1 MTVLLSVPSDEIEAL
16 GEWLDAVLA
25 AQWQTVLTTHAD
37 KLADAYARGGD
48 AAYGTYLNL
57 LLRGAKRDL
66 RAAGLSAEPPLP
78 GEFGA
83 SREWG
88 NADET
93 DQERWMWSVVR
104 SPTGEALGTLVL
116 TVPHSH
122 AQFQLPRRPR
132 AFGLRTVDLADT
144 EAALSKRSP
153 DFAAALPFHA
163 WYQAYLDTQRLS
175 SAQDQTSGIFTSGSE
190 RLGAGGPSMTER
202 AFIEVRGAR
211 EHNLKNIS
219 LNIPKHRITVF
230 TGVSGS
236 GKSSLVFDTVAAEAQ
251 RQLNETFTAFVQGFL
266 PHYGQPDVDRVSHL
280 NAPVIINQKRVGG
293 GSRSTVGTYT
303 DIAAPLRLLF
313 SRAGQPSAGPA
324 FAYSFNTP
332 QGMCAECEGIG
343 KTTQLDLDRLLDRT
357 QSLNGGA
364 ILHPDFKPGK
374 WLWKTYA
381 LSGLFDNDKPVQD
394 YTEQELHLLLHG
406 RDLKVSL
413 GEINMTYEGLVERFE
428 RMYLKKD
435 AAAMSDRSRAVFEQ
449 FVTSQTCPVCSG
461 ARLNAAALA
470 SRLEG
475 KNIAELSD
483 LEATELLTFLQGLT
497 DPAAA
502 RVAAHLAER
511 LAHLVE
517 IGLGYLSLSR
527 ETATLSGG
535 ESQRLKLVRHLGN
548 SLTDMLY
555 VLDEP
560 SVGLH
565 PRDVSR
571 LTGLL
576 GALRDKGNTVL
587 VVEHDPDVIRMADH
601 VVDIGPGPGVR
612 GGEVVFEG
620 SVEGLEAAPTL
631 TGRHLTQQLPL
642 KASVREPRGWL
653 SVKGARLHNLKDVS
667 VEIPTG
673 VLTVVTGV
681 AGSGKSTLIH
691 DVFLP
696 QHPDA
701 IVIDQSRVTT
711 NSRSAP
717 ATYTGIMDPIRK
729 GFAKASGQSPALFSF
744 NSEGSCPNCAG
755 LGVVYTDLAFM
766 EGISA
771 VCEVCE
777 GKRFKPEV
785 LRHTLRGQTI
795 SDVLNMTAETALAFF
810 TEKPIR
816 AVLQAMNDVGLGYL
830 TLGQPLSTVSG
841 GEAQRLK
848 LATELHKKGSVYVM
862 DEPTTGLHLSDIG
875 LLMGIID
882 RLVDGGNSVILI
894 EHQLDVIRQADWIID
909 LGPEG
914 GRAGGEVLYSGP
926 PKGLLGCERSVT
938 ARYL

>member
-1 MTVLLSVPSDEIEAL
+1 
-16 GEWLDAVLA
+16 
-25 AQWQTVLTTHAD
+25 
-37 KLADAYARGGD
+37 
-48 AAYGTYLNL
+48 
-57 LLRGAKRDL
+57 
-66 RAAGLSAEPPLP
+66 
-78 GEFGA
+78 
-83 SREWG
+83 
-88 NADET
+88 
-93 DQERWMWSVVR
+93 
-104 SPTGEALGTLVL
+104 
-116 TVPHSH
+116 
-122 AQFQLPRRPR
+122 
-132 AFGLRTVDLADT
+132 
-144 EAALSKRSP
+144 
-153 DFAAALPFHA
+153 
-163 WYQAYLDTQRLS
+163 
-175 SAQDQTSGIFTSGSE
+175 
-190 RLGAGGPSMTER
+190 MTER
-202 AFIEVRGAR
+202 RFIEVRGAR
-211 EHNLKNIS
+211 EHNLQNVS
-219 LNIPKHRITVF
+219 LDIPKGRVTVF

-266 PHYGQPDVDRVSHL
+266 PHYGQPDVDRVTYL

-313 SRAGQPSAGPA
+313 SRAGQPFAGPA
-324 FAYSFNTP
+324 FAFSFNTP
-332 QGMCAECEGIG
+332 QGMCPECEGIG
-343 KTTQLDLDRLLDRT
+343 RTTQLDLERLLDRT
-357 QSLNGGA
+357 KSLNGGA
-364 ILHPDFKPGK
+364 ILHPDYGVGK

-381 LSGLFDNDKPVQD
+381 LSGLFDNDKPLD
-394 YTEQELHLLLHG
+394 AYSEREWHDLLRG
-406 RDLKVSL
+406 QDLKVSL
-413 GEINMTYEGLVERFE
+413 GEINMTYEGLLPRFQ
-428 RMYLKKD
+428 RMYLSRD
-435 AAAMSDRSRAVFEQ
+435 AASMSDRGRAVLERFT
-449 FVTSQTCPVCSG
+449 TSAVCPVCSG

-470 SRLEG
+470 CRIQG
-475 KNIAELSD
+475 RNIAELSA
-483 LEATELLTFLQGLT
+483 LEATELLAFLQDLS

-502 RVAAHLAER
+502 RVASHLRER
-511 LAHLVE
+511 LSHLIG
-517 IGLGYLSLSR
+517 IGLGYLSLGR

-576 GALRDKGNTVL
+576 AQLRDKGNTVL
-587 VVEHDPDVIRMADH
+587 VVEHDPDVIRVADH
-601 VVDIGPGPGVR
+601 IVDMGPGAGVH
-612 GGEVVFEG
+612 GGQVVFEG
-620 SVEGLEAAPTL
+620 TYAALQQAPTL
-631 TGRHLTQQLPL
+631 TGRHLAQQLPL
-642 KASVREPRGWL
+642 KTEVRSPRGWL
-653 SVKGARLHNLKDVS
+653 KVEGARVHNLKNVS
-667 VEIPTG
+667 VELPTG

-691 DVFLP
+691 EVFLP
-696 QHPDA
+696 LHPDA
-701 IVIDQSRVTT
+701 VVIDQSRVTA

-729 GFAKASGQSPALFSF
+729 AFARASGQSPSLFSF
-744 NSEGSCPNCAG
+744 NSEGSCPTCSG

-766 EGISA
+766 EGVSA

-777 GKRFKPEV
+777 GQRFRPEV

-795 SDVLNMTAETALAFF
+795 SGVLNMTAEAALAFF

-841 GEAQRLK
+841 GEGQRLK

-875 LLMGIID
+875 LLLNIVD
-882 RLVDGGNSVILI
+882 RLVDGGNTVILI
-894 EHQLDVIRQADWIID
+894 EHQLDVIRQADWLID

-938 ARYL
+938 ARFL